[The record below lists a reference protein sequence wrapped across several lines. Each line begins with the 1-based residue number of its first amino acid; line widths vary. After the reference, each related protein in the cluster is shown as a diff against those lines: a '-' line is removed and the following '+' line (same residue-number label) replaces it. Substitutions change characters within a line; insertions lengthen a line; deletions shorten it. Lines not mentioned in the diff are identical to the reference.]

1 MQSRVI
7 KKKEHFIYDNLEEFQ
22 RELPD
27 TNVFFNWRT
36 SKEGDW
42 VMSDDNKIIQ
52 LLKVSNDI
60 KHPNDRKNYKYA
72 TGWVRTVVGTFLIHD
87 KTIMDTDFSSHPNRY
102 TFSKKIKDTGKRVR
116 DRKKVTKK
124 EKIFATNVA
133 VGMGAVKSYM
143 DAYNEAN
150 PDKAKNKAAVLLK
163 QERVMKEVEKSVMD
177 VAKGMGLDHDY
188 ILNAL
193 KILAETSTD
202 ENIALQSLKEIGKAI
217 GTLGGGVR
225 KVEQGIVGLFQG
237 FTPEQIENVERKVLG
252 SGKVDSK

>member
-1 MQSRVI
+1 MQKKSI
-7 KKKEHFIYDNLEEFQ
+7 KNKTHCVYDGIDEF
-22 RELPD
+22 LKHNP
-27 TNVFFNWRT
+27 NKNIVFDWR
-36 SKEGDW
+36 KADEGDW
-42 VMSDDNKIIQ
+42 VLSDDDRVVQ
-52 LLKVSNDI
+52 LLKVSKDV
-60 KHPNDRKNYKYA
+60 KRPGDRKNYKYA

-102 TFSKKIKDTGKRVR
+102 TFSKKIKDTSKRVR

-143 DAYNEAN
+143 DAFNEAN

-252 SGKVDSK
+252 TGKVDSK